1 MGIDR
6 YSYLSNARLHH
17 YSLISSISF
26 ALDVKRYES
35 KSWGGLLIFGILG
48 AIFSFIL
55 LWNPAFAGLS
65 VVWLIGLSFL
75 FGGLFSIFFALQ
87 LRKLHKYS
95 KKLVPNYES
104 AISN

>member
-1 MGIDR
+1 M
-6 YSYLSNARLHH
+6 
-17 YSLISSISF
+17 
-26 ALDVKRYES
+26 
-35 KSWGGLLIFGILG
+35 
-48 AIFSFIL
+48 L